1 MVNWAEDSLK
11 RESGSKVHHANIQAS
26 KVCVIFF
33 LRFTFIWSSCHFIP
47 FPLILQAVADIIRTT
62 LGPRSMLKMLLDAQG
77 GVSIFSFSFE
87 KKKKKLISS
96 MIIWSYF
103 CIACKSTIF
112 CHCLIVSSSIQ
123 WFPILW
129 KFEGHGFV
137 NFVCCALSLFLNTI
151 SGFNRDRCHQWWKC
165 HSPGIGYCTSSSKS
179 MFSFNVLFLCFSLFF
194 LLYSSLYATK
204 LALLP
209 VSSLLF
215 YFVDAL
221 PIWHDMTFCC

>member
-1 MVNWAEDSLK
+1 MLTSRLPRFVLFFSYALLLFE
-11 RESGSKVHHANIQAS
+11 VHAISYH
-26 KVCVIFF
+26 FH
-33 LRFTFIWSSCHFIP
+33 LSCRLL
-47 FPLILQAVADIIRTT
+47 LILSV
-62 LGPRSMLKMLLDAQG
+62 PRWAQDLCWRCYLMLKEVFLFFPFH
-77 GVSIFSFSFE
+77 SR
-87 KKKKKLISS
+87 KKKLISS

>member
-1 MVNWAEDSLK
+1 MPFHTISTYPAGCCWYYPYHVGPKIYVEDVTWCS
-11 RESGSKVHHANIQAS
+11 RR
-26 KVCVIFF
+26 CFYFF
-33 LRFTFIWSSCHFIP
+33 LFI
-47 FPLILQAVADIIRTT
+47 R
-62 LGPRSMLKMLLDAQG
+62 
-77 GVSIFSFSFE
+77 E
-87 KKKKKLISS
+87 KKKLISS